1 MYERLTMVVFAYPG
15 AVMAAGSGLISFA
28 GLFAVIGLR
37 VGRLGRRLARV
48 FERYGVEPPDLMSGF
63 PWLLRPL
70 IPETALGWIGVTTF
84 TASGSYHLHGQ
95 GMQSCRRK
103 KSPQMA
109 GYQASSHH
117 FFFFLRAGFLMS

>member
-84 TASGSYHLHGQ
+84 TASGSYLIYMGRVCKAAGVKKAPKWRAIKPLHIT
-95 GMQSCRRK
+95 
-103 KSPQMA
+103 
-109 GYQASSHH
+109 SS
-117 FFFFLRAGFLMS
+117 FFFERVS